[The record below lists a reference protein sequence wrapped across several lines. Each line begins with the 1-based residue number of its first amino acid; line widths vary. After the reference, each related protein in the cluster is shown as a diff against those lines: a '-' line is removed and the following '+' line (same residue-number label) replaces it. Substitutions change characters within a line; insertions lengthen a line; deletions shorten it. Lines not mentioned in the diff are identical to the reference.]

1 MYVGAN
7 LVHKRLN
14 GEVVFATLNVNQ
26 IDLMGEYIC
35 NNFNI
40 GPAIR
45 AVLGESNISFIHL
58 INLNVIIISFFLPCN
73 PGLP

>member
-14 GEVVFATLNVNQ
+14 GEVVFATLNLNQ
-26 IDLMGEYIC
+26 IDLTGEYIC

-40 GPAIR
+40 GPAMLAIP
-45 AVLGESNISFIHL
+45 GESNISFIHL
-58 INLNVIIISFFLPCN
+58 INLNVITISFFLPYN